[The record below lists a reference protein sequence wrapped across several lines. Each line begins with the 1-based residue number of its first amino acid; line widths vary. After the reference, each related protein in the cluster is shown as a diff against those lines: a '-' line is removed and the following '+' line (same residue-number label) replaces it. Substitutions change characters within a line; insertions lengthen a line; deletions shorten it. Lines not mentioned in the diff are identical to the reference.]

1 MTPLTLV
8 MQQSTFTMYTL
19 KAAIIA
25 IIVLSVSSS
34 YAQHIGINVDDPSA
48 QLHIQHVRDT
58 SVYTTI
64 DFEDQSN
71 PLPTFSSWTISD
83 DDAPEGDY
91 YLSSLPWDFAEA
103 FEWNLTDSI
112 PQGQKLYISYYMRY
126 DLAATDLLVVGSR
139 AIDGPATSAWQLY
152 TDTLYSSNSFSAS
165 ALFLSGNVAS
175 HVDFDSITIF
185 QDPNEGKTLRLDDG
199 YQQEGWILTTDAHGN
214 AKWSHGGQTSAVQYL
229 LYDQNKLALHPATNT
244 LDIKHLSLDDAVLE
258 LKSNRSLW
266 WKRNGINTTG
276 EYSLNLS
283 ESGTALGS
291 HSATI
296 GKSTHA
302 TGSYAL
308 AYGQSVTA
316 EGDHSLAGGSHI
328 VAKSYGEVAL
338 GQYPQIQNTP
348 TTDSWVPDDYLLVL
362 GNGTTAA
369 DSSNALTVLKSG
381 EVGIGNIIPDNHQLA
396 IKHGTSEGLQIMLDS
411 TGTYWHYSVADNG
424 DLLMGQNGTYIFIYD
439 ANSGAFYNY
448 SDPKLKQNMLALPS
462 ALSTLSTLPL
472 YIYQYDGKSETSVG
486 VNAQELAK
494 RYPDLVKKQRRDAT
508 DEEYLAVN
516 YQGLNIY
523 AIKAL
528 QELSEKHTKLEQTV
542 LELKNDIRQLKAMM
556 DRQ

>member
-1 MTPLTLV
+1 
-8 MQQSTFTMYTL
+8 
-19 KAAIIA
+19 
-25 IIVLSVSSS
+25 
-34 YAQHIGINVDDPSA
+34 
-48 QLHIQHVRDT
+48 
-58 SVYTTI
+58 
-64 DFEDQSN
+64 
-71 PLPTFSSWTISD
+71 
-83 DDAPEGDY
+83 
-91 YLSSLPWDFAEA
+91 
-103 FEWNLTDSI
+103 
-112 PQGQKLYISYYMRY
+112 
-126 DLAATDLLVVGSR
+126 
-139 AIDGPATSAWQLY
+139 
-152 TDTLYSSNSFSAS
+152 
-165 ALFLSGNVAS
+165 LSGNVAS

-362 GNGTTAA
+362 GN
-369 DSSNALTVLKSG
+369 
-381 EVGIGNIIPDNHQLA
+381 
-396 IKHGTSEGLQIMLDS
+396 
-411 TGTYWHYSVADNG
+411 Y
-424 DLLMGQNGTYIFIYD
+424 
-439 ANSGAFYNY
+439 
-448 SDPKLKQNMLALPS
+448 
-462 ALSTLSTLPL
+462 
-472 YIYQYDGKSETSVG
+472 
-486 VNAQELAK
+486 
-494 RYPDLVKKQRRDAT
+494 
-508 DEEYLAVN
+508 
-516 YQGLNIY
+516 
-523 AIKAL
+523 
-528 QELSEKHTKLEQTV
+528 
-542 LELKNDIRQLKAMM
+542 
-556 DRQ
+556 